1 MRKKQ
6 NGITFIGWIVLLIP
20 VAVIG
25 YAAIRL
31 VPKYLTYISVSRSLT
46 QLAKEFGDDPQ
57 VTVAALK
64 VSLSKRFDIES
75 IEFPTVNDISFTR
88 EDGVWVAEA
97 NYQDG
102 VPLFAGIS
110 LTVDFDKRV
119 PIK

>member
-6 NGITFIGWIVLLIP
+6 NGITFIGWIVLLVP
-20 VAVIG
+20 VALIG
-25 YAAIRL
+25 YAVIRL
-31 VPKYLTYISVSRSLT
+31 VPKYLTYIGVSRSLT
-46 QLAKEFGDDPQ
+46 QLAQDFGEDPQ

-64 VSLSKRFDIES
+64 VSLAKHFDIEG
-75 IEFPTVNDISFTR
+75 IEFPSVNDVSFTR